1 MSTSTSLPGTLEA
14 WEAAGD
20 VQMVAMDDVQFLDFQ
35 QMPAIGTG
43 QLGSCS
49 VVVIA
54 SAQGAILAHIPPQPR
69 PTNNPT
75 DGDTYVRSM
84 MNRISRLYREK
95 QQRYFLSADT
105 VVVCAVFRG
114 EVALPSQ
121 LDIMMLS
128 LHGLGLTPKIISYE
142 VPGNAALQGKGTVI
156 VTKKRHQIKPKIF
169 VEEGLV
175 NI

>member
-1 MSTSTSLPGTLEA
+1 MFNPGTLEV

-20 VQMVAMDDVQFLDFQ
+20 VQIVAMDDVQFLDFQ
-35 QMPAIGTG
+35 QMAAIGTG

-69 PTNNPT
+69 PTNNPI
-75 DGDTYVRSM
+75 DGDTNVQSM
-84 MNRISRLYREK
+84 MDRVGALYHEK
-95 QQRYFLSADT
+95 QQYFLSADT

-128 LHGLGLTPKIISYE
+128 LHGLGLKPEIISYE
-142 VPGNAALQGKGTVI
+142 VPGNPAIRGKGTVI
-156 VTKKRHQIKPKIF
+156 VTKKRHQTKPKIF
-169 VEEGLV
+169 VEDSQV
-175 NI
+175 NV